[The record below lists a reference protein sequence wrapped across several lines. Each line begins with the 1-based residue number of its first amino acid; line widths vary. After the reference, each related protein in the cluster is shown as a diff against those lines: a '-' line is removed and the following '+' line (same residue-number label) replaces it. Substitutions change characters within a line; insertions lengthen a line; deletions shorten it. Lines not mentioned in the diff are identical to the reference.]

1 VLTSLAIVISV
12 GALIF
17 GGTYFNGVFNG
28 VLEDVR
34 KLTGHFRIMHPNYEV
49 KERMFS
55 LTAKVGDYYALA
67 DRARGVEGVEA
78 VSGRIRFGCLV
89 ERGGEIDP
97 AVGMAIDFDNESK
110 ILEPGEMLVEGI
122 LVSTEP
128 SAAVVGSEIK
138 NTLGLQLGDT
148 LTVITNSARGA
159 MVGINLSVV
168 GFFESP
174 SPSMNKLF
182 LMPLR
187 TAQELLEMEDEVTEI
202 VVSATSNRGLS
213 RLRQRISSIEGV
225 EGELVLR
232 SWDDDLGVRQLIST
246 INIVLVLLRGILLLI
261 AGLGI
266 LNTMLMA
273 TMERT
278 QETGVMAAVG
288 MQPATIMRLFILEAM
303 IIGVTGGLV
312 GMGVGVLSGLY
323 LERHG
328 VVLGGVADQFTIPVR
343 TVIKGDLNLW
353 TVVVSYIM
361 GIVVCALGALVPSIR
376 ASRMEPSDA
385 LRST

>member
-34 KLTGHFRIMHPNYEV
+34 RLTGHFRMIHPDYEI

-55 LTAKVGDYYALA
+55 L
-67 DRARGVEGVEA
+67 RASVAGYSEIVKKARAIDGVEA
-78 VSGRIRFGCLV
+78 AAGRIRFGCLL

-97 AVGMAIDFDNESK
+97 AVGMAIDFDEETG
-110 ILEPGEMLVEGI
+110 ILEPDKMLVEGA
-122 LVSTEP
+122 LLSMSQ
-128 SAAVVGSEIK
+128 SAAVVGTELK
-138 NTLGLQLGDT
+138 ETRGLGLGDT
-148 LTVITNSARGA
+148 LTVITTSASGS
-159 MVGINLSVV
+159 MVGINLSVA

-174 SPSMNKLF
+174 NPSLNRLF
-182 LMPLR
+182 LMPLE
-187 TAQELLEMEDEVTEI
+187 TAQSLLEMEDDVTEI
-202 VVSATSNRGLS
+202 VVSAGRS
-213 RLRQRISSIEGV
+213 RDVAGIRRQISSIQGV
-225 EGELVLR
+225 AGELKLV
-232 SWDDDLGVRQLIST
+232 SWDDDLTVRQLIST
-246 INIVLVLLRGILLLI
+246 ISVVLVVLWAILLLV

-278 QETGVMAAVG
+278 QETGVMSAIG
-288 MQPATIMRLFILEAM
+288 MEPITIMKLFIIEAM
-303 IIGVTGGLV
+303 VIGVVGGLV
-312 GMGVGVLSGLY
+312 GVGVGVLSGLY

-343 TVIKGDLNLW
+343 TVIKGDLNLR
-353 TVVVSYIM
+353 TVAVSYAS
-361 GIVVCALGALVPSIR
+361 GVLVCALGALLPAMRAAKMQPSN
-376 ASRMEPSDA
+376 A